1 MVRNKLGYT
10 TFSERVKCFVLA
22 EFSQFSIC
30 ALLAKSK
37 LAEAHPDKILA
48 CSRVM
53 ERISTCSQCVL
64 VTVRQVLFLAL
75 PKRFSVCDMQSQG
88 TSGAIC
94 FW

>member
-64 VTVRQVLFLAL
+64 VTARQVLFLAL